1 MNPPNVHANDIV
13 ASFILGIIINN
24 PPISNVAADNATK
37 LENSCAMINPFSP
50 LSILLAP

>member
-1 MNPPNVHANDIV
+1 MNPPNVNANDIV
-13 ASFILGIIINN
+13 ASFILGINMNN
-24 PPISNVAADNATK
+24 PPTNKVAADNTTK